1 MVRAFMSLPSTE
13 PSADDVLTDFDQ
25 LLEPFVRAE
34 KPEEQWR
41 IGPEAEKFGVDA
53 TTGAP
58 LSYDGERGVLRVLK
72 ALVDSHGW
80 KPVAESAGGPVISL
94 LREHASITLEPGAQL
109 ELSGAPAADVH
120 EICAAQRGHIA
131 ELRDISSEMN
141 LAWLG
146 VGFHPLASQDQLTWV
161 PKQRYKIMREYLPA
175 RGSGALNMMRRTS
188 TVQANLD
195 YANEA
200 GAMRKLVVGLR
211 LAPIINAMMA
221 NSPFYEGTISG
232 KKSLRGEVWLDMD
245 PDRSGLMPE
254 LCEKEE
260 PKYADYAE
268 WALDAGMFLF
278 KRDGQVVANTGQSFR
293 SFWKNGFQGH
303 RATLSDWKLHL
314 NTLFPEARIKG
325 TLEFRACD
333 SLPAD
338 LVCAVPALFAG
349 LMYDDVAL
357 TGAHSLAMGLRWTR
371 QEREQLVTHGLA
383 AQLPDKNVRGL
394 AEQLVDLALGGL
406 ERRTRLNDRG
416 QDERIH
422 LSVLAKLVEAGRC
435 PADRLLEGLSA
446 QDGDLRVEILAR
458 TRV

>member
-1 MVRAFMSLPSTE
+1 MSLPSTE
-13 PSADDVLTDFDQ
+13 TPADDVLTDFDQ

-34 KPEEQWR
+34 KPKEQWR

-58 LSYDGERGVLRVLK
+58 LSYDGKHGVLRVLQ

-94 LREHASITLEPGAQL
+94 VREHASITLEPGAQL
-109 ELSGAPAADVH
+109 ELSGAPAVDVH

-146 VGFHPLASQDQLTWV
+146 VGFHPLASQDALTWV
-161 PKQRYKIMREYLPA
+161 PKQRYKIMREYLPT

-200 GAMRKLVVGLR
+200 GAMRKLVVGLC

-221 NSPFYEGTISG
+221 NSPFYEGKISG

-254 LCEKEE
+254 LCDKDE

-278 KRDGQVVANTGQSFR
+278 KRDGDVVANTGQSFR

-325 TLEFRACD
+325 TLEFRPCD

-349 LMYDDVAL
+349 LMYDDAAL
-357 TGAHSLAMGLRWTR
+357 DRAHALAKPLRWTK
-371 QEREQLVTHGLA
+371 QEREQLVTRGLE
-383 AQLPDKNVRGL
+383 AQLPSKDVRGL
-394 AEQLVDLALGGL
+394 AEQVLDIALSGL
-406 ERRTRLNDRG
+406 ERRACLNSRG

-422 LSVLAKLVEAGRC
+422 LAVLAKLVQAGQC
-435 PADRLLEGLSA
+435 PADRLLEGLA
-446 QDGDLRVEILAR
+446 AEDGDLRVEILAR